1 MRRALCAALLL
12 LAACRGGGDE
22 WMSLQTSKGDIVVRL
37 YPEKA
42 PKTVAQLRSLGAR
55 GYYDGMI
62 FHRVVPG
69 YYVQT
74 GDKAGTGSGD
84 PKLPLPDEF
93 DAKTKFDRPGLVGM
107 ASWGPGTSQTQ
118 FFITLAPQ
126 PDLDGQYT
134 LFGEV
139 VEGLEVAKAIAAVPR
154 DARNGDRPYDPPT
167 LKRLRLSLTRP

>member
-1 MRRALCAALLL
+1 VKRVVLAVFL
-12 LAACRGGGDE
+12 LAGCKNPYSYE
-22 WMSLQTSKGDIVVRL
+22 WLWIHTSKGEIVVRL
-37 YPEKA
+37 YRDKA
-42 PKTVAQLRSLGAR
+42 PKTVAQLRRLGDQ

-69 YYVQT
+69 YYIQT
-74 GDKAGTGSGD
+74 GDKEGTGSGD

-93 DAKTKFDRPGLVGM
+93 TKDTKFDRPGLVGM

-118 FFITLAPQ
+118 FFITLSPQ

-154 DARNGDRPYDPPT
+154 DARNGDRPYDPPV
-167 LKRLRLSLTRP
+167 LKRLRVLAKAP